1 MQQNDSLFGLIRMGN
16 RAAFEK
22 LFRLHYASLCAFAN
36 SLIADLDASEDLVQ
50 DLFFHLWEIKEELP
64 TETAEKS
71 YLYKSVQNRCFNLL
85 KHYKIREKHQEEVL
99 GEYNEFSADEEYSE
113 ENDLQ
118 QKLRQAIE
126 KLPPERKKVFLMHR
140 FEEMK
145 YREIAEKLN
154 ISVKTVENQIG
165 KALQFLREEMKQHLP
180 LVLLI
185 LGSLLIKIFKS

>member
-1 MQQNDSLFGLIRMGN
+1 MQQNEDLSGLIRNGN

-22 LFRLHYASLCAFAN
+22 LFKLHYAPLCAFAN
-36 SLIADLDASEDLVQ
+36 SMISDLDASEDLVQ

-64 TETAEKS
+64 AETAWKS
-71 YLYKSVQNRCFNLL
+71 YLFKAVQNRCFNLL
-85 KHYKIREKHQEEVL
+85 KHYKIREKHQEEVRA
-99 GEYNEFSADEEYSE
+99 EFNEFSTEEEYSE
-113 ENDLQ
+113 ENDVQ
-118 QKLRQAIE
+118 QKLMQAIE

-180 LVLLI
+180 LLFLLI
-185 LGSLLIKIFKS
+185 GSILIKIFKS